1 MRIKPQLTL
10 FFILSFFLSLWT
22 NAQNVIIPEKC
33 YLKHASGNILI
44 KGADNRA
51 VLESPDKAEGMM
63 LEFIPDHNGYYN
75 IKTTDGENY
84 LSLNGSWNTFFEND
98 PSSAN
103 AKYAIEEVNSTF
115 IRLRCQAN
123 NKYLGTDDSGPG
135 AYVYSDK
142 DGTDTRHYWYLTT
155 NPDQD
160 PQIDTLTYLINPA
173 STRQT
178 FEGWG
183 VSLCWWANM
192 CGKWSDEKIDE
203 IVDWLVNP
211 EGLNFRIFRY
221 NIGGGDDPL
230 NRNCTPHHMGNGKG
244 LRAEME
250 GFKDSSDGEYIWSRD
265 EAQRKIMLKIKEK
278 RPDAIFEAFSNSCP
292 YYMTYSGCCA
302 GNTDAGKDNLRPEY
316 YEEFAHYLVDVCK
329 HYKDTYGIE
338 FRTLEPFNEPM
349 TSYWGANGGQEGC
362 HFDYNSQIAFLKVL
376 SPILKA
382 SGLQTVISAS
392 DETSTVHSVNGFEA
406 YRSADVLSLVG
417 QWNVHTYSADQASR
431 SQINALCKD
440 AGIPLWMSE
449 VGSGGS
455 GIAGN
460 LGLAQK
466 LMDDIRYIMPS
477 AWIDWQYI
485 EEGND
490 QWCMVQGNFSE
501 QTYYKVKNYSI
512 RQHFSR
518 FIKEGYT
525 FLTSLNDQTLAAQNA
540 TGDTLVIV
548 TINTSSLPSAYQADL
563 SFYDYV
569 GTDLTC
575 IITDDNRDLAT
586 YHNFTLENK
595 YLIYQMPAY
604 SITTFIIPVKAP
616 AYTSN
621 GIESGA
627 SYFIVP
633 RTAEGLAVQTN
644 NGIVNIGSNQNL
656 PEQIWTITK
665 ENEYYTFKNQ
675 NGEILSVQSPDY
687 YLGVS
692 QTEANGQQFKIESI
706 DEPFCKIMLPDGS
719 KAFDL
724 EGGNYTA
731 GTRIGL
737 WEYGDSPVASHRQ
750 FQLVR
755 VPDEENA
762 DQIRQINDDDTHKYP
777 IKLFIA
783 DGILHIQQQTSS
795 HGLLTLYAADGKALY
810 RRTLSEYDTYIP
822 LKKGLYI
829 LRYQNGKTTF
839 GQTIAIQ

>member
-1 MRIKPQLTL
+1 MHIKLRLTL
-10 FFILSFFLSLWT
+10 FILLSLALSVYGL
-22 NAQNVIIPEKC
+22 AQTVENPGIC
-33 YLKHASGNILI
+33 YLKHSSGNILI
-44 KGADNRA
+44 KGVDNRA
-51 VLESPDKAEGMM
+51 VLESPDQTENNM
-63 LEFIPDHNGYYN
+63 LEFIPGNDGCYN
-75 IKTTDGENY
+75 IKTTNGENY

-98 PSSAN
+98 PTSPN
-103 AKYAIEEVNSTF
+103 AKYAIEKVNDTF

-123 NKYLGTDDSGPG
+123 NKYLGTDDIGPG
-135 AYVYSDK
+135 AYAYSDK
-142 DGTDTRHYWYLTT
+142 NGTDSRHYWYLST
-155 NPDQD
+155 D
-160 PQIDTLTYLINPA
+160 PYQEPETDTLSYLINPA
-173 STRQT
+173 ATRQT

-203 IVDWLVNP
+203 IVDWLVDP

-362 HFDYNSQIAFLKVL
+362 HFDYSSQITFLKIL

-382 SGLQTVISAS
+382 SGLKTVISAS

-417 QWNVHTYSADQASR
+417 QWNVHTYSADQTSR

-501 QTYYKVKNYSI
+501 QTYHKVKNYSI

-525 FLTSLNDQTLAAQNA
+525 FLTSLNEQTLAARNA
-540 TGDTLVIV
+540 TGDTLVLV
-548 TINTSSLPSAYQADL
+548 TINTGALPSTYRADL
-563 SFYDYV
+563 SFYDHI
-569 GTDLTC
+569 GSDITC
-575 IITDDNRDLAT
+575 IITDNNRDLAT
-586 YHNFTLENK
+586 YHDFDLEDQ
-595 YLIYQMPAY
+595 YLTYQMPSY
-604 SITTFIIPVKAP
+604 SITTFIIPVKEQEQ
-616 AYTSN
+616 SSE

-627 SYFIVP
+627 SYFIIP
-633 RTAEGLAVQTN
+633 RTASGLAIQTD
-644 NGIVNIGSNQNL
+644 NGTVNLGANLNL
-656 PEQIWTITK
+656 PEQIWTVT
-665 ENEYYTFKNQ
+665 EQDGQYTFKNQ
-675 NGEILSVQSPDY
+675 NGDILTEQSPNY
-687 YLGVS
+687 YLGAS
-692 QTEANGQQFKIESI
+692 QTEKNGQQFRIESI
-706 DEPFCKIMLPDGS
+706 DEPFCKILTSDGS
-719 KAFDL
+719 KAFDQ
-724 EGGNYTA
+724 EGGNYAA

-737 WEYGDSPVASHRQ
+737 WEYGDSPTASHRQ

-755 VPDEENA
+755 VPDEENP
-762 DQIRQINDDDTHKYP
+762 DQIRPINDNSADECP
-777 IKLFIA
+777 INLSA
-783 DGILHIQQQTSS
+783 TEGILHIQQKTASQ
-795 HGLLTLYAADGKALY
+795 GLLTLYAADGKVVL
-810 RRTLSEYDTYIP
+810 RRILSEYDTYIP
-822 LKKGLYI
+822 MKKGLYI
-829 LRYQNGKTTF
+829 LRYQQGETIFGK
-839 GQTIAIQ
+839 TIAIP